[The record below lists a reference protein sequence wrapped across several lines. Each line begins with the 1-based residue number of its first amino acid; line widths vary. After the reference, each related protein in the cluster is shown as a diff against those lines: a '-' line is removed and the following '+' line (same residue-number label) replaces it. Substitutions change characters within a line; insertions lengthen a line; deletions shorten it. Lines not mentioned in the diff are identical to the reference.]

1 MVFVCASLI
10 IIDQYLI
17 FLYHF
22 FTIFQNIYCCTKI
35 DHESSGPRKLFL
47 YYVMHMYTHVFIY
60 ILRYVFI
67 CICMCMYYSLTLFM
81 MTEQKGLPT
90 SFSSV
95 TSTNVGISFQ
105 NFLTF
110 SFNTFARLV

>member
-1 MVFVCASLI
+1 
-10 IIDQYLI
+10 
-17 FLYHF
+17 
-22 FTIFQNIYCCTKI
+22 
-35 DHESSGPRKLFL
+35 
-47 YYVMHMYTHVFIY
+47 
-60 ILRYVFI
+60 
-67 CICMCMYYSLTLFM
+67 MCMYYSLALFM

-95 TSTNVGISFQ
+95 TSTNAGISSQ